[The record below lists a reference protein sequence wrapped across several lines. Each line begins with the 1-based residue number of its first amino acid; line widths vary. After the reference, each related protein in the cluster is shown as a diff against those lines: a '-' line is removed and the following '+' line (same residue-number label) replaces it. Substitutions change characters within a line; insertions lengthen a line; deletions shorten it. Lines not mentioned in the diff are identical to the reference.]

1 MFKIIYYYYTY
12 LRINV
17 RHLQFSR
24 QSVGLVTDCNRRF
37 SVFSV
42 ISGDFPSG
50 KGRKGRMTAL
60 R

>member
-1 MFKIIYYYYTY
+1 M
-12 LRINV
+12 LRMNV

>member
-1 MFKIIYYYYTY
+1 M
-12 LRINV
+12 LH
-17 RHLQFSR
+17 HLQFFR
-24 QSVGLVTDCNRRF
+24 QSTGRVTDCNRLF
-37 SVFSV
+37 SAFSV